1 MKPESDCGNTREG
14 GCARLESGT
23 AFMPGVSEKR
33 LKKAAR
39 KEKGKYAK
47 FRLLACPGRK
57 KGHSIRR
64 IARDLKTAYST
75 IRDWLLRM
83 RDRGL
88 KGGFNARPKGRRA
101 KLPLQIIRTV
111 RRRLKRN
118 PKKRGFGTGS
128 WQMDMVT
135 EMIRK
140 ELGATVRARTLRRWL
155 RRIGFSW
162 RKDRY
167 VPYRSVSKERQE
179 EFKREVGERAAQRR
193 ADGMAVFAE
202 DGAAVQRSQNPAYGW
217 RPTGGREQVRTIFS
231 RESVRIFGAM
241 SQDALRTRIVES
253 ANPEAF
259 REFLEEIRRDR
270 PRLFMVLDNAS
281 YHKSKAVREYVE
293 SIGGG
298 VGLEFLP
305 PYTPQLN
312 PVETVWRDL
321 KKRLAGR
328 FFRSLDELKAAMT
341 AILGREMGNR
351 LKGYLVA

>member
-1 MKPESDCGNTREG
+1 
-14 GCARLESGT
+14 
-23 AFMPGVSEKR
+23 
-33 LKKAAR
+33 
-39 KEKGKYAK
+39 
-47 FRLLACPGRK
+47 
-57 KGHSIRR
+57 
-64 IARDLKTAYST
+64 
-75 IRDWLLRM
+75 
-83 RDRGL
+83 
-88 KGGFNARPKGRRA
+88 
-101 KLPLQIIRTV
+101 
-111 RRRLKRN
+111 
-118 PKKRGFGTGS
+118 
-128 WQMDMVT
+128 MVT

-140 ELGATVRARTLRRWL
+140 EFGVTVRARTLRRWL

-167 VPYRSVSKERQE
+167 VPYRSVSKERQD

-202 DGAAVQRSQNPAYGW
+202 DEAAVQRSQNPAYWW
-217 RPTGGREQVRTIFS
+217 RPTGGRGQVRASFS

-241 SQDALRTRIVES
+241 SQGELRIKIVES
-253 ANPEAF
+253 ANSETF

-293 SIGGG
+293 STGGDIE
-298 VGLEFLP
+298 LEFLL

-328 FFRSLDELKAAMT
+328 FFRSLDELKAAIT

>member
-1 MKPESDCGNTREG
+1 
-14 GCARLESGT
+14 
-23 AFMPGVSEKR
+23 MPGASEKR
-33 LKKAAR
+33 LEKAAR
-39 KEKGKYAK
+39 REKDKCAK
-47 FRLLACPGRK
+47 FRLLACLDRK

-64 IARDLKTAYST
+64 ISRDLKTAYST

-88 KGGFNARPKGRRA
+88 KGRFNARPKERRA
-101 KLPLQIIRTV
+101 RLPLQIIRTV
-111 RRRLKRN
+111 RLRLKRS
-118 PKKRGFGTGS
+118 PKKCGFETGS

-140 ELGATVRARTLRRWL
+140 EFGVTVRARTLRRWL

-167 VPYRSVSKERQE
+167 VPYRSVSKESQE
-179 EFKREVGERAAQRR
+179 EFKREIGGRAAQRRAAQRR
-193 ADGMAVFAE
+193 ADGMTVFAE
-202 DGAAVQRSQNPAYGW
+202 GEAAVQMSQNPAYGW
-217 RPTGGREQVRTIFS
+217 RPTGGREQVRASFS

-241 SQDALRTRIVES
+241 SQDELRIKIVES
-253 ANPEAF
+253 TNSETF

-281 YHKSKAVREYVE
+281 YHKPKAVMEYVE
-293 SIGGG
+293 SAGGD
-298 VGLEFLP
+298 VELEFLP

-328 FFRSLDELKAAMT
+328 FFRSLDELKAAIT
-341 AILGREMGNR
+341 AILEREMGNR

>member
-1 MKPESDCGNTREG
+1 
-14 GCARLESGT
+14 
-23 AFMPGVSEKR
+23 
-33 LKKAAR
+33 
-39 KEKGKYAK
+39 
-47 FRLLACPGRK
+47 
-57 KGHSIRR
+57 
-64 IARDLKTAYST
+64 
-75 IRDWLLRM
+75 
-83 RDRGL
+83 
-88 KGGFNARPKGRRA
+88 
-101 KLPLQIIRTV
+101 
-111 RRRLKRN
+111 
-118 PKKRGFGTGS
+118 
-128 WQMDMVT
+128 MDMVT

-140 ELGATVRARTLRRWL
+140 EFGVTVRARTLRRWL

-193 ADGMAVFAE
+193 ADGMTVFAE
-202 DGAAVQRSQNPAYGW
+202 DEAAVQRSQNPAYGW
-217 RPTGGREQVRTIFS
+217 RPTGGGEQVRTSFS

-241 SQDALRTRIVES
+241 SQDELRIKIVES
-253 ANPEAF
+253 TNSEAF

-293 SIGGG
+293 SAGGD
-298 VGLEFLP
+298 VELEFLP

-328 FFRSLDELKAAMT
+328 FFRSLDELKAAIT
-341 AILGREMGNR
+341 AILEREMGNR

>member
-1 MKPESDCGNTREG
+1 
-14 GCARLESGT
+14 
-23 AFMPGVSEKR
+23 MPGASEKR
-33 LKKAAR
+33 LEKAAR
-39 KEKGKYAK
+39 REKDKCAK
-47 FRLLACPGRK
+47 FRLLACLGRK

-64 IARDLKTAYST
+64 ISRDLKTAYST

-88 KGGFNARPKGRRA
+88 KGRFNARPKGRRA
-101 KLPLQIIRTV
+101 RLPLQIIRTV
-111 RRRLKRN
+111 RSWLKRS
-118 PKKRGFGTGS
+118 PKKCDFETGS
-128 WQMDMVT
+128 WQMDMVA

-140 ELGATVRARTLRRWL
+140 EFGVTVRARTLRRWL

-179 EFKREVGERAAQRR
+179 EFKGEVGERAAQRR

-202 DGAAVQRSQNPAYGW
+202 DEAAVQRSQNPAYGW
-217 RPTGGREQVRTIFS
+217 RPTGGREQVRASFS

-241 SQDALRTRIVES
+241 SQDELRIKIVES
-253 ANPEAF
+253 TNSETF
-259 REFLEEIRRDR
+259 REFLEEIRRNR

-293 SIGGG
+293 STGGD
-298 VGLEFLP
+298 VELEFLP
-305 PYTPQLN
+305 SYTPQLN

-321 KKRLAGR
+321 KRRLAGR
-328 FFRSLDELKAAMT
+328 FFRSLDELKAAIT
-341 AILGREMGNR
+341 AILELEMDNR

>member
-1 MKPESDCGNTREG
+1 M
-14 GCARLESGT
+14 
-23 AFMPGVSEKR
+23 
-33 LKKAAR
+33 
-39 KEKGKYAK
+39 
-47 FRLLACPGRK
+47 
-57 KGHSIRR
+57 RR
-64 IARDLKTAYST
+64 
-75 IRDWLLRM
+75 W
-83 RDRGL
+83 
-88 KGGFNARPKGRRA
+88 
-101 KLPLQIIRTV
+101 
-111 RRRLKRN
+111 LKRN
-118 PKKRGFGTGS
+118 PKKCGFETGS

-140 ELGATVRARTLRRWL
+140 EFGVTVRARTLRRWL

-167 VPYRSVSKERQE
+167 VPYRSVSKEGQE

-202 DGAAVQRSQNPAYGW
+202 DEAAVQRSQNPAYGW
-217 RPTGGREQVRTIFS
+217 RPTGGREQVRASFS

-241 SQDALRTRIVES
+241 SQDELRIKIVES
-253 ANPEAF
+253 TNSEAF

-293 SIGGG
+293 SAGGD
-298 VGLEFLP
+298 VELEFLS

-328 FFRSLDELKAAMT
+328 FFRSLDELKAAIT
-341 AILGREMGNR
+341 AILR
-351 LKGYLVA
+351 LDPLLFFKPAHPAFQARFRQTACSASHSNLWFTSPHTMSLMRSYVFSGFRYLSPMIRHVLTLRIACSA